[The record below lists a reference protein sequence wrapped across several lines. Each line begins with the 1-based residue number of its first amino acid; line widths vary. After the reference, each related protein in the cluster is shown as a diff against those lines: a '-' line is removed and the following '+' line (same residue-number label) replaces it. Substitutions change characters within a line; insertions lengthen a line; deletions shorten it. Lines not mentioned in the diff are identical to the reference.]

1 MRIKLKQLE
10 DTQNFAE
17 QLVPYLHPGQVICMV
32 GDLGAGKTTMTQFIC
47 HLLGVDDYITS
58 PTFNLINSYTGKL
71 DGTEIEIHHFDVY
84 RIFEPDEMI
93 EIGFD
98 DYLFSK
104 GISIVEW
111 ANQVEDMIPEDSIWL
126 KISFD
131 SVGERVLEYYGGP
144 LTDVVFDNFEYIQ
157 E

>member
-1 MRIKLKQLE
+1 MHIKLKQLE
-10 DTQNFAE
+10 DTENFAK
-17 QLVPYLHPGQVICMV
+17 QLVQYLHPGQVICMV

-47 HLLGVDDYITS
+47 RLLGVDDYITS
-58 PTFNLINSYTGKL
+58 PTFNLINSYVGKL
-71 DGTEIEIHHFDVY
+71 EGKEIEIHHFDVY
-84 RIFEPDEMI
+84 RIFEPDEML

-131 SVGERVLEYYGGP
+131 SDGERVLEYDGGP
-144 LTDVVFDNFEYIQ
+144 LADVVFDNFEYIQ